1 MRQLSLCLALLL
13 AAPSLAAQSGW
24 TVRSAPAVEFWY
36 HAMAIVG
43 LQGFGALPL
52 YDPGYPA
59 AVRAARDARGVAPTA
74 LERQAGDL
82 RAALAADSAFEVM
95 HFVPLYAATTTPDQL
110 LATNAPGLLASVLGI
125 RERPAVLERFLA
137 AARSDLERAWSTER
151 RDRAPELNAA
161 LAAVEQRWS
170 GSVGPALAGYLTQ
183 NGLTG
188 GIILPIPG
196 LGPDGRFLAATR
208 ESPAVVAVQL
218 PRDRAHAGD
227 AAFFAVRELCYPA
240 VRRALAAPG
249 LAPPDRVAA
258 ELLSGRAAV
267 RCGALL
273 LDQAGPALGGAY
285 REAFLKASG
294 SRDVF
299 ETAFPVSGEVL
310 AALRAS
316 LAIQR

>member
-1 MRQLSLCLALLL
+1 MRRLSLSALLLL

-52 YDPGYPA
+52 YDAGYPA
-59 AVRAARDARGVAPTA
+59 AVRSARDARGVAPTA

-82 RAALAADSAFEVM
+82 RAAFAADSAFEVM

-110 LATNAPGLLASVLGI
+110 LATNAPGLLASVLGT
-125 RERPAVLERFLA
+125 RGRQAAADRFLT
-137 AARSDLERAWSTER
+137 AARDDLERAWSAER
-151 RDRAPELNAA
+151 RAQAPDLNAA
-161 LAAVEQRWS
+161 LGTVEQRWKE
-170 GSVGPALAGYLTQ
+170 SVGPAVAGYLTR
-183 NGLTG
+183 NGLAS

-218 PRDRAHAGD
+218 PRDRSHAGD
-227 AAFFAVRELCYPA
+227 AAFFVVRELCYPA
-240 VRRALAAPG
+240 VRRALATPG
-249 LAPPDRVAA
+249 LVPADRVAA
-258 ELLSGRAAV
+258 EQLSGRAAV

-273 LDQAGPALGGAY
+273 LDQADPALGQAY
-285 REAFLKASG
+285 RDAFLRALG
-294 SRDVF
+294 SRDSF
-299 ETAFPVSGEVL
+299 EAAYPVSAEVE
-310 AALRAS
+310 AALRTA
-316 LAIQR
+316 LAVPR